1 MLSEEEMERRRRER
15 LRQLRR
21 EQAKKKRQRE
31 LLRRTIIITVA
42 VLLMAGVFFTVC
54 KIRDSHA
61 ASAETYPAKIIE
73 NAPDYTVDL
82 LDINEY
88 SRPGSALKTVNGI
101 VIHYTANPGT
111 TAKQNRDYFNGLK
124 DSHLTKAS
132 AHFVIGLDGE
142 IVQCIP
148 CKEIAYASNERN
160 SDTIAIECCHEDK
173 TGKFNPETE
182 QSLVELTAW
191 LMGRYGLTTKDVI
204 RHYDVTGKECPLYY
218 VKNEDQ
224 WNDFLDRV
232 NRYIEKYGVEPQT
245 N

>member
-1 MLSEEEMERRRRER
+1 MLSEEELDRRRRER
-15 LRQLRR
+15 MRQLKR
-21 EQAKKKRQRE
+21 EQARKKRQRE
-31 LLRRTIIITVA
+31 LCKRTVIITIA
-42 VLLMAGVFFTVC
+42 VLLIVGIFFV
-54 KIRDSHA
+54 IRQVRSSHA
-61 ASAETYPAKIIE
+61 ASSDVCRTKKIE

-82 LDINEY
+82 LDINDY
-88 SRPGSALKTVNGI
+88 SRPGIALEKVNGI

-111 TAKQNRDYFNGLK
+111 TAKQNRDYFNGLQ
-124 DSHLTKAS
+124 DSHLTKVS

-148 CKEIAYASNERN
+148 CKEMAYASNERN

-173 TGKFNPETE
+173 TGKFNQETE
-182 QSLVELTAW
+182 ESLVELTAW

-204 RHYDVTGKECPLYY
+204 RHYDVTGKACPLYY
-218 VKNEDQ
+218 VKNEDS
-224 WNDFLDRV
+224 WTEFLDKV